1 MSVNVGEGFHARD
14 GWYFQRQD
22 DGSVKISAAVSRS
35 TETLTIPPNEW
46 ASIVAAV
53 SAQGETAETYQ
64 AALSA
69 HGRVAEKASDV
80 AGIAEAMR
88 QAKENPGRVVEV
100 AE

>member
-69 HGRVAEKASDV
+69 RCRWRGLLSSSMVPSR
-80 AGIAEAMR
+80 
-88 QAKENPGRVVEV
+88 NPRNSLGSSPW
-100 AE
+100 